1 MPRIQA
7 PTVVEHHAAQ
17 RAALLDAARDLLS
30 EGSAGSAAAA
40 PSLAD
45 VAVRAGLARSS
56 VYSYFSSREDLL
68 DALVADTFPRWS
80 RYVRDRMARRRTPG
94 DKVLAYVDA
103 NVHLVARGDHAL
115 AVALSSVA
123 RSDALASSSRL
134 LHDELRTPLV
144 AALREHG
151 SADPERMAELVQ
163 ALVFAVS
170 RLVEEGTGERRAR
183 ALARELLEPY
193 LLAGPARDA

>member
-17 RAALLDAARDLLS
+17 RAALLDAARDLLT

-45 VAVRAGLARSS
+45 VAARAGLARSS

-68 DALVADTFPRWS
+68 DALAADTFPRWA
-80 RYVRDRMARRRTPG
+80 RYVRDRMARQRTPG
-94 DKVLAYVDA
+94 EKVLAYVDA

-115 AVALSSVA
+115 MMTLASITRPEAVATPTHA
-123 RSDALASSSRL
+123 

-144 AALREHG
+144 GALREHG
-151 SADPERMAELVQ
+151 AGDPERMAELVQ

-170 RLVEEGTGERRAR
+170 RLVSEGTAERRAR
-183 ALARELLEPY
+183 ALAHELLGPY
-193 LLAGPARDA
+193 LRAEAPGEA

>member
-1 MPRIQA
+1 MPKIQA

-17 RAALLDAARDLLS
+17 RASLLEAARSLLS
-30 EGSAGSAAAA
+30 EGATEA
-40 PSLAD
+40 PGLAD
-45 VAVRAGLARSS
+45 VARRAGLARSS

-80 RYVRDRMARRRTPG
+80 RYVHERMARQPTPG
-94 DKVLAYVDA
+94 GKVLAYLDA

-115 AVALSSVA
+115 AMALSSIA
-123 RSDALASSSRL
+123 RSDALDASSRQL
-134 LHDELRTPLV
+134 NDDLRTPLV

-151 SADPERMAELVQ
+151 STDPERTAELVQ

-170 RLVEEGTGERRAR
+170 RMVQEGAGERRAR
-183 ALARELLEPY
+183 ALAHELLDPY
-193 LLAGPARDA
+193 LRPGPPRP

>member
-7 PTVVEHHAAQ
+7 PTVAEHRAAQ
-17 RAALLDAARDLLS
+17 RTALLDAVRDLLS
-30 EGSAGSAAAA
+30 EGATEA
-40 PSLAD
+40 PALAD
-45 VAVRAGLARSS
+45 VAQRAGLARSS

-80 RYVRDRMARRRTPG
+80 GYVHQRMARRSTPG
-94 DKVLAYVDA
+94 GKVLAYVDA

-115 AVALSSVA
+115 AMTLASVA
-123 RSDALASSSRL
+123 RSDTLAQSTHL

-151 SADPERMAELVQ
+151 SSDPDRTAELVQ
-163 ALVFAVS
+163 ALVYAVS
-170 RLVEEGTGERRAR
+170 RMVEDGVSERRAR
-183 ALARELLEPY
+183 GLAHELLEPY
-193 LLAGPARDA
+193 LGSAPPAA

>member
-1 MPRIQA
+1 VPKIQA

-17 RAALLDAARDLLS
+17 RAALLDAARSLLS
-30 EGSAGSAAAA
+30 EGPASVA
-40 PSLAD
+40 PGLAD
-45 VAVRAGLARSS
+45 VAQRAGLARSS

-80 RYVRDRMARRRTPG
+80 AYVRERMARRATPG

-144 AALREHG
+144 GALREHG
-151 SADPERMAELVQ
+151 STDPEHMAELVQ

-170 RLVEEGTGERRAR
+170 RLVEDGMGERRAR
-183 ALARELLEPY
+183 ALAHELLAPY
-193 LLAGPARDA
+193 LGTDRPRP